1 MKISFK
7 ITKKRMLC
15 FGILLAAAVVMYA
28 ITRYM
33 LWTLLPYAGVLFVV
47 TNIDFDLSD
56 RVPWVWTAILF
67 VLSCK
72 FTEFCVQHVILAPDF
87 FIKTSKHTHLMNVLL
102 ILSVY
107 FLFQLI
113 LSRPSWS
120 AIAAHCALTA
130 FAYTNYFVYTVR
142 GNEIVYSDL
151 ITVGTGLSVVKNYSF
166 VLHDRGAYI
175 IMLSILYVM
184 LVRKIKVK
192 YTWHWL
198 QRIISAALMIA
209 LFGYVFQKT
218 ANTETQTWEQKG
230 TYQNGF
236 VLNFVLSVRDNF
248 VQPPEGYSASA
259 VKKLEDT
266 YKDADAVQ
274 NVTTNENV
282 NNPTIIFIMDESFAD
297 LSVLGNLET
306 NVGDYMPFIHSMSE
320 NTIKGYTLSSV
331 FGAKTPNSEWEY
343 QTGNS
348 MAFLPSGSVV
358 YQQYMNNTPFSIVS
372 TLKNMGYTT
381 VAMHPYYASGWSRK
395 TVYPKLG
402 YDETYF
408 MDDPAGFFDQTNIM
422 RDYITDQELFDKII
436 NRYNEKKDG
445 ESLLITGITMQN
457 HGGYTGTYSNFTPT
471 VTAEPGIFSDVNQ
484 YLTCAQA
491 TDTAVKNLVEYFE
504 GVDDPVEIVFFGDH
518 QPSLDE
524 YFYRYLNGKGM
535 SGLTMD
541 ELENFFK
548 VPFFIWT
555 NYDTDA
561 TAIDCTSLNYLS
573 TLTLERANI
582 ELPAYNKFLAEM
594 MKTVPAINSRGYYS
608 ETTKQF
614 EHLENAIGDEA
625 KWIRNYNILEYN
637 SMFDK
642 DNRSDVFFPYITGES
657 TASDSSAKS
666 GGTAADSSSGEKE
679 GGTSSGSSS
688 SEESKEAAG

>member
-1 MKISFK
+1 MKISFN
-7 ITKKRMLC
+7 ITRKRMIL
-15 FGILLAAAVVMYA
+15 FGVFLAVAVAMFA

-33 LWTLLPYAGVLFVV
+33 LWTLLPYAGALFVIV
-47 TNIDFDLSD
+47 NLDFELDD
-56 RVPWVWTAILF
+56 RLPWLWTGILF
-67 VLSCK
+67 GLSCM
-72 FTEFCVQHVILAPDF
+72 FTEFCVQHVILSPDF
-87 FIKTSKHTHLMNVLL
+87 YSRTSKATHWMNILL
-102 ILSVY
+102 ILAVY
-107 FLFQLI
+107 FFFQLI

-142 GNEIVYSDL
+142 GNEITYSDL
-151 ITVGTGLSVVKNYSF
+151 ITVGTGISVVKNYTF

-175 IMLSILYVM
+175 IMMSILYVL
-184 LVRKIKVK
+184 LVRKIRVK

-198 QRIISAALMIA
+198 QRIISAVLM
-209 LFGYVFQKT
+209 LGFFGLVYT
-218 ANTETQTWEQKG
+218 HTSTTETQTWEQKG

-236 VLNFVLSVRDNF
+236 VLNFMLSVRDNF
-248 VQPPEGYSASA
+248 VKPPAGYSAKA
-259 VKKLEDT
+259 VKQLEDE

-274 NVTTNENV
+274 NVTTNKDV
-282 NNPTIIFIMDESFAD
+282 KNPTIIFIMDESFAD
-297 LSVLGNLET
+297 LSVLGDLQT

-358 YQQYMNNTPFSIVS
+358 YQQYMNSTPFSIVS
-372 TLKNMGYTT
+372 TLKNLGYTT
-381 VAMHPYYASGWSRK
+381 VAMHPYYAAGWSRK

-408 MDDPAGFFDQTNIM
+408 MDDPAGFFDQTNVM

-436 NRYNEKKDG
+436 DRYKEKKDG

-457 HGGYTGTYSNFTPT
+457 HGGYTGVYSNFTPT
-471 VTAEPGIFSDVNQ
+471 VTAEPGIFTDVNQ

-491 TDTAVKNLVEYFE
+491 TDTAVKNLITYFQS
-504 GVDDPVEIVFFGDH
+504 VDDPVEIVFFGDH

-524 YFYRYLNGKGM
+524 YFYKYLNGKGM

-541 ELENFFK
+541 ELEDFFK

-561 TAIDCTSLNYLS
+561 TTIDCTSLNYLS

-594 MKTVPAINSRGYYS
+594 MQTVPAINSRGYYS
-608 ETTKQF
+608 EANQSF
-614 EHLENAIGDEA
+614 EHLDAATGDEA
-625 KWIRNYNILEYN
+625 DWIKKYNILEYN

-642 DNRSDVFFPYITGES
+642 DNRSDVFFPYIEDSES
-657 TASDSSAKS
+657 T
-666 GGTAADSSSGEKE
+666 
-679 GGTSSGSSS
+679 TSSSS
-688 SEESKEAAG
+688 SEQAAG